1 MTFSGPA
8 WTRDFILGELIG
20 AGNDQN
26 VPLNP
31 CQSQFLYQG
40 MDPDAGGHY
49 ISPPWRMGLLTQTN
63 STC

>member
-40 MDPDAGGHY
+40 MDPDAGGDY